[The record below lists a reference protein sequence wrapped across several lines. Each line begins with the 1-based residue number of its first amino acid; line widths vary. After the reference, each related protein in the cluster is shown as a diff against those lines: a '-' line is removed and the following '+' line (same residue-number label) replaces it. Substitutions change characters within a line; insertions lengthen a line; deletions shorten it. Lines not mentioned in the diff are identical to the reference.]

1 MEILQLIAYTCAL
14 ITYIMIG
21 IHLYKLAQR
30 KQAESTVK
38 DYFKTIEERKTL
50 VK

>member
-21 IHLYKLAQR
+21 KHIHKLAQR
-30 KQAESTVK
+30 KQAESIVK
-38 DYFKTIEERKTL
+38 DYFEELSTKE
-50 VK
+50 